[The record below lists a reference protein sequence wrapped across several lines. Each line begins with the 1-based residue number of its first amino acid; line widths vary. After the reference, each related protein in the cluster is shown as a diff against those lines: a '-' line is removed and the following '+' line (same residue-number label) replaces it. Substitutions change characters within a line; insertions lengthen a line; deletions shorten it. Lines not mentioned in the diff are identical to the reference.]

1 MKAKAIHYKQLLPAF
16 LLLFSATIIGLP
28 VRGLCQGF
36 TVKGTV
42 SGQGGPLPGVTIVE
56 KGTSNGT
63 TSSPSGNFQLSV
75 SNSNAVL
82 ILRFLGYEPKEVNVS
97 GKSIIHVILEAS
109 TEQLSNVVIT
119 ALGIKRSERSLGYSV
134 GTVSGQDIN
143 KANHTNFLTSLAGR
157 VPGVSVSSTGGI
169 GSSVSMV
176 IRGATSLTGDNQPLF
191 VVDGVPVNNSLDN
204 VSEVGNRNDVDYGNA
219 ISDID
224 PNNIASISI
233 LKGPSAAALYGSR
246 AGNGVVLI
254 TTKNGRKNKGIGVSV
269 NISTVFN
276 IPYKFLPSRT
286 SLFAPGQFPYTPDNH
301 PGSGP
306 LTIDEG
312 ETNWVGPE
320 LNKGYNAVQWNSPV
334 DQNGNPV
341 ATPLVSYPNNWENF
355 MQTGITSTN
364 NVALT
369 NSNGKLSYRLS
380 YTNMDNKGITPNT
393 DLFRNNIALSSS
405 YKITKN
411 LTISE
416 DFSFIKSNSNNRP
429 ASGRGTNPLNALA
442 YLNPSVN
449 IMDLKNYWVPGE
461 ENIQQ
466 LNFTNQQ
473 DNPWFLAYQ
482 AINSFDRNRI
492 FGNINANWQIN
503 DHWDLTAMYG
513 LDEYTQNT
521 ETHVAKSYTAE
532 KNGIFGLGNSYRY
545 ERNTNFLLTYKNI
558 FNNFSLNA
566 SAGGN
571 LMYQKQ
577 TDLDI
582 STNSAGIVIPGLYNL
597 SNVLPTSL
605 NYANYF
611 SQKAIYSLYG
621 IASLGYKEMVYLDVS
636 GRNDWSSTLPV
647 NNRSYFY
654 PSASLSILL
663 DQALHLPSSISMFKL
678 RGGIAQAGKDADP
691 YQISPV
697 LNNEG
702 AWGNQTQLSLPS
714 TILNAQLKPEIKTS
728 EEVGADLSFLNN
740 RFRLSGTYYESNNKN
755 QILNISIPYS
765 SGYGTKLINAGLVKS
780 RGIELQLGLT
790 PLSPSS
796 KWNWDI
802 NINFSRNRTIV
813 AELAEGLQNFVFW
826 SDQKAYAMTYVGQQ
840 IGNMYGRKLV
850 TVTDPKSPYYG
861 WPILDN
867 SGSWQDYGGG
877 QNSAVKIGNY
887 NPDFTMGLQTS
898 LSYKNF
904 TLSASFDWR
913 NGGQFYSATY
923 RYIESDLHSQRF
935 LNTTIKYNGPEG
947 GLPQFLKDHAD
958 QYIKNGIHIVG
969 GPTKALGGL
978 PYSQNGITLN
988 DGVFNPGVIEITD
1001 ANGNF
1006 VSYQENLG
1014 GPGTQYDF
1022 YADDYPWNFAQ
1033 AALFSASYLKLTQIS
1048 FSYELPQRFVKN
1060 LNLQSA
1066 AVSLYSSNIL
1076 LWTQAKIGIDPEHAF
1091 EPDPS
1096 GDGFEQG
1103 IELYNVDPFL
1113 IPVGIKLSVDF

>member
-1 MKAKAIHYKQLLPAF
+1 MKTKTIHYKRSLPAF
-16 LLLFSATIIGLP
+16 LLLLLVTFISLP
-28 VRGLCQGF
+28 IRGLCQGF
-36 TVKGTV
+36 SVKGTV

-63 TSSPSGNFQLSV
+63 TSSPSGNFKLNV
-75 SNSNAVL
+75 SGSNAVL
-82 ILRFLGYEPKEVNVS
+82 IFRFLGYETKEVKVS
-97 GKSIIHVILEAS
+97 GRSTIQVTLES
-109 TEQLSNVVIT
+109 GTKQLANVVIT

-134 GTVSGQDIN
+134 GSVSGSDVN
-143 KANHTNFLTSLAGR
+143 KANHTNFLTSIAGR
-157 VPGVSVSSTGGI
+157 VPGVEVSSTGGI

-191 VVDGVPVNNSLDN
+191 VVDGVPVNNTLDN
-204 VSEVGNRNDVDYGNA
+204 VGSVGNRNMVDYGNA

-254 TTKNGRKNKGIGVSV
+254 TTKTGRANKGLGVSV

-286 SLFAPGQFPYTPDNH
+286 SLFAPGSRPYTPDNH

-306 LTIDEG
+306 LTINEG
-312 ETNWVGPE
+312 ETEWVGPE
-320 LNKGYNAVQWNSPV
+320 LNKGYSAVQWNSPL

-341 ATPLVSYPNNWENF
+341 PTPLVSYPNSWQNF

-369 NSNGKLSYRLS
+369 NSNGKISYRLS
-380 YTNMDNKGITPNT
+380 YTNLDNRGIIPNT
-393 DLFRNNIALSSS
+393 DLFRNNIDVSSS

-411 LTISE
+411 ITVSE

-429 ASGRGTNPLNALA
+429 AGGRGTNPLSALA
-442 YLNPSVN
+442 YLSPSVN

-466 LNFTNQQ
+466 RNFTDQQ

-482 AINSFDRNRI
+482 AINKFKRNRI
-492 FGNINANWQIN
+492 FGNVKADWQIN
-503 DHWDLTAMYG
+503 DHWDLNAMYG
-513 LDEYTQNT
+513 LDEYNEQQ
-521 ETHVAKSYTAE
+521 ETHVAKSYTQE
-532 KNGIFGLGNSYRY
+532 KNGIFGLDNIYRY
-545 ERNTNFLLTYKNI
+545 ERNTDFLLTYKNT
-558 FNNFSLNA
+558 FNDFSLHA

-571 LMYQKQ
+571 LMYQNG
-577 TDLDI
+577 TDLAV

-605 NYANYF
+605 NYSNF
-611 SQKAIYSLYG
+611 SSQKAIYSLYG
-621 IASLGYKEMVYLDVS
+621 MASLGYKEMIYLDVS

-654 PSASLSILL
+654 PSASLSILM
-663 DQALHLPSSISMFKL
+663 DQVLHLPSYVSMIKL

-691 YQISPV
+691 YQLSPV
-697 LNNEG
+697 LTNEG
-702 AWGNQTQLSLPS
+702 AWGNQTQLSLPN
-714 TILNAQLKPEIKTS
+714 TILNEQLKPEIKTS
-728 EEVGADLSFLNN
+728 HELGIDLAFLNN
-740 RFRLSGTYYESNNKN
+740 RFRLSGTYYESDNKN

-780 RGIELQLGLT
+780 RGIGLQLGIT

-796 KWNWDI
+796 PWNWDI
-802 NINFSRNRTIV
+802 NVNFSRNRTTI
-813 AELAEGLQNFVFW
+813 ARLTEGLQNFVFW
-826 SDQKAYAMTYVGQQ
+826 SDQKAYAMTYIGQT
-840 IGNMYGRKLV
+840 IGDIYGRKLV

-861 WPILDN
+861 WPIIGSD
-867 SGSWQDYGGG
+867 GSWQDYGGG
-877 QNSAVKIGNY
+877 QSDAVKIGNY

-898 LSYKNF
+898 LSFKGF
-904 TLSASFDWR
+904 TLSASLSWR

-935 LNTTIKYNGPEG
+935 LNTTIKFNGPQSE
-947 GLPQFLKDHAD
+947 LPQFLKDHANE
-958 QYIKNGIHIVG
+958 YIKNGIHIVG

-978 PYSQNGITLN
+978 PFTEGGITLN
-988 DGVFNPGVIEITD
+988 DGIFNPGVVEITD

-1006 VSYQENLG
+1006 VKYQENLG
-1014 GPGTQYDF
+1014 GPGTIYDF
-1022 YADDYPWNFAQ
+1022 YGDDYPWNFAQ
-1033 AALFSASYLKLTQIS
+1033 AAIFNASFVKLREIS
-1048 FSYELPQRFVKN
+1048 IAYELPLQLVKH
-1060 LNLQSA
+1060 LSLQSA
-1066 AVSLYSSNIL
+1066 SVSLFSSNII

-1091 EPDPS
+1091 EPS
-1096 GDGFEQG
+1096 GNGFEQG